1 MNFTRRKFLLA
12 GFAVGAA
19 IFAAYKWRWGDPS
32 EAVVA
37 ILKRRVGYL
46 KVEPGTFHDFAG
58 RYLEQRS
65 EYQKRLLRRLS
76 LLGPALRFMSP
87 YRWLGPAHPLRLLE
101 DSVVSLYLLSTDF
114 FQNGADE
121 QRAVTYVS
129 FYDPYSAECR
139 NPFAR
144 KP

>member
-12 GFAVGAA
+12 GFAIGAA
-19 IFAAYKWRWGDPS
+19 IVAAYKWRWGDPS
-32 EAVVA
+32 DAVVA

-46 KVEPGTFHDFAG
+46 KVEPGTFHDFAA

-65 EYQKRLLRRLS
+65 EHQKRLLRRLS
-76 LLGPALRFMSP
+76 LLGPALRLVSP
-87 YRWLGPAHPLRLLE
+87 YRWLGPAHSLRLLE

-114 FQNGADE
+114 FQHGADE

-129 FYDPYSAECR
+129 FYDPYSIACG

-144 KP
+144 QP